1 MTDLHQPGIIILAS
15 FHRHRDSTM
24 PILKMI
30 VALLYISSSLL
41 QQYQGRNGDG

>member
-1 MTDLHQPGIIILAS
+1 MTDLHQPEIMILAS
-15 FHRHRDSTM
+15 FHRQTM

-41 QQYQGRNGDG
+41 QQYQGRNGNG